1 MFASRFTRRALA
13 ALALTLS
20 PVAALH
26 AAEPIRLVVGFAP
39 GGGVDTLAR
48 ITAQALSKELDRTVI
63 VENKSGAGGTIS
75 ADYVSK
81 SQADGNTLLFAD
93 TSLLVAPYIYPAL
106 RYDLQRDFA
115 PIGMVGQ
122 SDLALAVPGDS
133 PVKTVA
139 ELIEAIRKAPPQ
151 TETFASV
158 GVGSVH
164 HLGGELFALQTKTEL
179 VHVPYRGGA
188 PASQALASGE
198 VSMSFAS
205 LASSIGLANS
215 GRIRLLATL
224 SERRFPGMPDLPS
237 VSETIPGYSVTP
249 SLFMLA
255 PQNVDPALIATVSK
269 ALENSMQQKQVQ
281 DAFLAQGS
289 VAGYQDAQA
298 TEKWLGEET
307 ERWANV
313 IKTAQLDFKQ

>member
-48 ITAQALSKELDRTVI
+48 VTAQALSKELDRTVI

-237 VSETIPGYSVTP
+237 VAETIPGYSVTP

-281 DAFLAQGS
+281 DAFLSQGS

>member
-13 ALALTLS
+13 ALALTLT
-20 PVAALH
+20 PLAAVH

-48 ITAQALSKELDRTVI
+48 VTAQALSKELDRTVI
-63 VENKSGAGGTIS
+63 VENKSGAGGTIA

-106 RYDLQRDFA
+106 RYDLQRDFTS
-115 PIGMVGQ
+115 IGMVGQ

-139 ELIEAIRKAPPQ
+139 ELIEVIRKAPAQ

-164 HLGGELFALQTKTEL
+164 HLGGELFALKTQTEL

-188 PASQALASGE
+188 PASQALAAGE

-255 PQNVDPALIATVSK
+255 PKNVDSALVATVSK

-289 VAGYQDAQA
+289 VAGYQNAQA
-298 TEKWLGEET
+298 TEQWLGEET

-313 IKTAQLDFKQ
+313 IKSAQLDFKQ

>member
-48 ITAQALSKELDRTVI
+48 VTAQALSKELDRTVI

-237 VSETIPGYSVTP
+237 VAETIPGYSVTP

>member
-48 ITAQALSKELDRTVI
+48 VTAQALSKELDRTVI

-106 RYDLQRDFA
+106 RYDLQRDFT

-188 PASQALASGE
+188 PASQALAAGE

-255 PQNVDPALIATVSK
+255 PKNVDPALITTVSK
-269 ALENSMQQKQVQ
+269 ALENSMQQQQVQ

-298 TEKWLGEET
+298 TDKWLGEET
-307 ERWANV
+307 ERWAQV

>member
-48 ITAQALSKELDRTVI
+48 VTAQALSKELDRTVI

-106 RYDLQRDFA
+106 RYDLQRDFT

-188 PASQALASGE
+188 PASQALAAGE

-215 GRIRLLATL
+215 GRIRLLATF

-255 PQNVDPALIATVSK
+255 PKNVDPALVATVSK
-269 ALENSMQQKQVQ
+269 ALENSMQQQQVQ

-298 TEKWLGEET
+298 TDKWLGEET
-307 ERWANV
+307 ERWAQV

>member
-298 TEKWLGEET
+298 TDKWLGEET
-307 ERWANV
+307 ERWAQV

>member
-48 ITAQALSKELDRTVI
+48 VTAQALSKELDRTVI

-188 PASQALASGE
+188 PASQALAAGE

-255 PQNVDPALIATVSK
+255 PKNVDPALVATVSK
-269 ALENSMQQKQVQ
+269 ALENSMQQQQVQ

>member
-48 ITAQALSKELDRTVI
+48 VTAQALSKELDRTVI

-313 IKTAQLDFKQ
+313 IKTAQLDFKP

>member
-13 ALALTLS
+13 AFALTLT
-20 PVAALH
+20 PLAALH

-48 ITAQALSKELDRTVI
+48 VTAQALSKELDRTVI

-106 RYDLQRDFA
+106 RFDLQRDFA

-122 SDLALAVPGDS
+122 SDLALAVPGNS
-133 PVKTVA
+133 PIKTVA

-158 GVGSVH
+158 GVGSIH
-164 HLGGELFALQTKTEL
+164 HLGGELFAMNTQSEL

-237 VSETIPGYSVTP
+237 VSETLPGYSVTP
-249 SLFMLA
+249 SLFMLV

-289 VAGYQDAQA
+289 VAGYKNAQA
-298 TEKWLGEET
+298 TEQWLGEET

>member
-13 ALALTLS
+13 AFALTLT
-20 PVAALH
+20 PLAALH

-48 ITAQALSKELDRTVI
+48 VTAQALSKELDRTVI

-122 SDLALAVPGDS
+122 SDLALAVPGNS
-133 PVKTVA
+133 PIKTVA
-139 ELIEAIRKAPPQ
+139 ELIETIRKAPPQ

-164 HLGGELFALQTKTEL
+164 HLGGELFAMQTQSEL

-237 VSETIPGYSVTP
+237 VSETLPGYSVTP

-289 VAGYQDAQA
+289 VAGYKNAQA
-298 TEKWLGEET
+298 TEQWLGEET

-313 IKTAQLDFKQ
+313 IKIAQLDFKQ

>member
-13 ALALTLS
+13 ALVLTFS

-48 ITAQALSKELDRTVI
+48 VTAQALSKELDRTVI

-133 PVKTVA
+133 PVKNVA
-139 ELIEAIRKAPPQ
+139 ELVEAIRKSPPQ

-164 HLGGELFALQTKTEL
+164 HLGGELFALKTQTEL

-188 PASQALASGE
+188 PASQALAAGE

-205 LASSIGLANS
+205 LASSIGLAKS

-224 SERRFPGMPDLPS
+224 SERRFPGMPELPS
-237 VSETIPGYSVTP
+237 VSETIAGYSVTP

-255 PQNVDPALIATVSK
+255 PQNVDPAFIATVSK
-269 ALENSMQQKQVQ
+269 ALENSMQQQQVQ

-298 TEKWLGEET
+298 TEHWLGEET
-307 ERWANV
+307 QRWAKV
-313 IKTAQLDFKQ
+313 IESAQLDFKQ

>member
-20 PVAALH
+20 PVAALR

-48 ITAQALSKELDRTVI
+48 VTAQALSKELDRTVI

>member
-48 ITAQALSKELDRTVI
+48 VTAQALSKELDRTVI

>member
-48 ITAQALSKELDRTVI
+48 VTAQALSKELDRTVI

-188 PASQALASGE
+188 PASQALAAGE

-215 GRIRLLATL
+215 GRIRLLATYRRVEDMVNIGAYARGANPEIDRAIDMIGPINTFL
-224 SERRFPGMPDLPS
+224 RQDVAERQNLEECFQA
-237 VSETIPGYSVTP
+237 VIA
-249 SLFMLA
+249 LA
-255 PQNVDPALIATVSK
+255 GK
-269 ALENSMQQKQVQ
+269 K
-281 DAFLAQGS
+281 
-289 VAGYQDAQA
+289 
-298 TEKWLGEET
+298 
-307 ERWANV
+307 
-313 IKTAQLDFKQ
+313 

>member
-48 ITAQALSKELDRTVI
+48 VTAQALSKELDRTVI

-224 SERRFPGMPDLPS
+224 SERRFPSMPDLPS

-255 PQNVDPALIATVSK
+255 PQNMDPALIATVSK

>member
-48 ITAQALSKELDRTVI
+48 VTAQALSKKLDRTVI

-106 RYDLQRDFA
+106 RYDLQRDFT

-188 PASQALASGE
+188 PASQALAAGE

-255 PQNVDPALIATVSK
+255 PKNVDPALVATVSK
-269 ALENSMQQKQVQ
+269 ALENSMQQQQVQ

-298 TEKWLGEET
+298 TDKWLGEET
-307 ERWANV
+307 ERWAQV

>member
-48 ITAQALSKELDRTVI
+48 VTAQALSKELDRTVI

-106 RYDLQRDFA
+106 RYDLQRDFT

-255 PQNVDPALIATVSK
+255 PKNVDPALVATVSK
-269 ALENSMQQKQVQ
+269 ALENSMQQQQVQ

-298 TEKWLGEET
+298 TDKWLGEET
-307 ERWANV
+307 ERWAQV

>member
-48 ITAQALSKELDRTVI
+48 VTAQALSKELDRTVI

-106 RYDLQRDFA
+106 RYDLQRDFT

-188 PASQALASGE
+188 PASQALAAGE

-255 PQNVDPALIATVSK
+255 PQNVDPALVATVSK
-269 ALENSMQQKQVQ
+269 ALENSMQQQQVQ

-298 TEKWLGEET
+298 TDKWLGEKT
-307 ERWANV
+307 ERWAQV

>member
-48 ITAQALSKELDRTVI
+48 VTAQALSKELDRTVI

-106 RYDLQRDFA
+106 RYNLQRDFA

>member
-48 ITAQALSKELDRTVI
+48 VTAQALSKELDRTVI

-122 SDLALAVPGDS
+122 SDLAVAVPGDS

-188 PASQALASGE
+188 PASQALAAGE

-255 PQNVDPALIATVSK
+255 PKSVDPALIATVSK

>member
-48 ITAQALSKELDRTVI
+48 VTAQALSKELDRTVI

-237 VSETIPGYSVTP
+237 VAETIPGYSVTP

-313 IKTAQLDFKQ
+313 IKTAQLEFKQ

>member
-48 ITAQALSKELDRTVI
+48 VTAQALSKELDRTVI

-106 RYDLQRDFA
+106 RYDLQRDFT

-237 VSETIPGYSVTP
+237 VAETIPGYSVTP

-313 IKTAQLDFKQ
+313 IKTAQLEFKQ

>member
-48 ITAQALSKELDRTVI
+48 VTAQALSKELDRTVI

-106 RYDLQRDFA
+106 RYDLQRDFT

-188 PASQALASGE
+188 PASQALAAGE

-255 PQNVDPALIATVSK
+255 PKNVDPALVATVSK
-269 ALENSMQQKQVQ
+269 ALENSMQQQQVQ

-289 VAGYQDAQA
+289 VAGYQNAQA
-298 TEKWLGEET
+298 TDKWLGEET
-307 ERWANV
+307 ERWAQV

>member
-48 ITAQALSKELDRTVI
+48 VTAQALSKELDRTVI

-298 TEKWLGEET
+298 TEKWLDEET

>member
-13 ALALTLS
+13 ALALTLT
-20 PVAALH
+20 PLAAVH

-48 ITAQALSKELDRTVI
+48 VTAQALSKELDRTVI

-122 SDLALAVPGDS
+122 SDLALAVPGNS
-133 PVKTVA
+133 PIKTVT

-188 PASQALASGE
+188 PASQALAAGE

-237 VSETIPGYSVTP
+237 VSETLPGYSVTP

>member
-20 PVAALH
+20 PLAAVH

-48 ITAQALSKELDRTVI
+48 VTAQALSKELDRTVI

-106 RYDLQRDFA
+106 RYDLQRDFTS
-115 PIGMVGQ
+115 IGMVGQ

-139 ELIEAIRKAPPQ
+139 ELIEAIRKSPAQ

-164 HLGGELFALQTKTEL
+164 HLGGELFALKTQTEL

-188 PASQALASGE
+188 PASQALAAGE

-255 PQNVDPALIATVSK
+255 PKNVDPALVATVSK

-289 VAGYQDAQA
+289 VAGYQNAQA
-298 TEKWLGEET
+298 TEQWLGKET

-313 IKTAQLDFKQ
+313 IKSAQLDFKQ

>member
-48 ITAQALSKELDRTVI
+48 VTAQALSKELDRTVI

-106 RYDLQRDFA
+106 RYDLQRDFT

-224 SERRFPGMPDLPS
+224 SERRFPDMPDLPS

>member
-48 ITAQALSKELDRTVI
+48 VTAQALSKELDRTVI

-106 RYDLQRDFA
+106 RYDLQRDFT

-122 SDLALAVPGDS
+122 SDLALALPGDS

-188 PASQALASGE
+188 PASQALAAGE

-255 PQNVDPALIATVSK
+255 PKTVDPALVATVSK
-269 ALENSMQQKQVQ
+269 ALENSMQQQQVQ

-298 TEKWLGEET
+298 TDKWLGEET
-307 ERWANV
+307 ERWAQV

>member
-48 ITAQALSKELDRTVI
+48 VTAQALSKELDRTVI

-307 ERWANV
+307 ERRANV

>member
-48 ITAQALSKELDRTVI
+48 VTAQALSKELDRTVI

-106 RYDLQRDFA
+106 RYDLQRDFT

-188 PASQALASGE
+188 PASQALAAGE

-237 VSETIPGYSVTP
+237 VAETIPGYSVTP

-255 PQNVDPALIATVSK
+255 PKNVDPALVATVSK
-269 ALENSMQQKQVQ
+269 ALENSMQQQQVQ

-298 TEKWLGEET
+298 TDKWLGEET
-307 ERWANV
+307 ERWAQV

>member
-48 ITAQALSKELDRTVI
+48 VTAQALSKELDRTVI

-298 TEKWLGEET
+298 TEKWLSEET

>member
-48 ITAQALSKELDRTVI
+48 VTAQALSKELDRTVI

-106 RYDLQRDFA
+106 RYDLQRDFT

-188 PASQALASGE
+188 PASQALAAGE

-255 PQNVDPALIATVSK
+255 PKNVDPALVATVSK
-269 ALENSMQQKQVQ
+269 ALENSMQQQQVQ

-298 TEKWLGEET
+298 TDKWLGEET
-307 ERWANV
+307 ERWAQV